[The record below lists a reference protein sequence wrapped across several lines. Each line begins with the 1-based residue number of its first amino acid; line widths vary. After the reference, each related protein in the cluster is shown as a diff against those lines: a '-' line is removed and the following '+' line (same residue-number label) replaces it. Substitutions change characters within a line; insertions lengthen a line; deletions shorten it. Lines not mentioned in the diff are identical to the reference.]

1 MRLTSRANNN
11 PRRVWRCAVAELV
24 VGLVVLAAAYAAV
37 FIVGGL

>member
-1 MRLTSRANNN
+1 MTA
-11 PRRVWRCAVAELV
+11 PRRVWRHAAAELV